1 MKKSERAADTRRTIV
16 FSDMNVVD
24 MLDRA
29 AMKELR
35 ENVIAGIAS
44 SKPGTIL
51 CLDLC
56 DIKWINSS
64 AVDEVIGKALEYLK
78 ESGQE
83 VFLFLQTEINTYEHV
98 FNISRALRDAELPLM
113 VRVKVE
119 GDSYSAETVGPLQR
133 YLAAIL
139 RLAYSAKLPSVTS
152 AEVAAALDLTKSKS
166 STYLTKLFE
175 MRLLKREKT
184 VKQNGF
190 EYIYLPLFN

>member
-1 MKKSERAADTRRTIV
+1 MGKSETVANTNRKIT
-16 FSDMNVVD
+16 FSNMNVVD

-29 AMKELR
+29 SMKELR
-35 ENVIAGIAS
+35 ELVIAEIAS
-44 SKPGTIL
+44 SKRGTIL

-56 DIKWINSS
+56 EIKWINSS

-78 ESGQE
+78 ESEQE

-113 VRVKVE
+113 VRVKA
-119 GDSYSAETVGPLQR
+119 GDDSYSAETVGPLQP

-139 RLAYSAKLPSVTS
+139 HLAYAGKLPSVTS

-166 STYLTKLFE
+166 STYLAKLFE

-184 VKQNGF
+184 VKQKGF
-190 EYIYLPLFN
+190 EYIYFPLFN